1 LAASKK
7 AEKDAEAEY
16 KQVHENTN
24 EQKMAIAASNKQKEE
39 EMKKSEALKQH
50 IFPTAA
56 APVAKVEGTGSV
68 WNTGSYH
75 WEEKSVSKWAED
87 TMRHVLSNFVYR
99 WNDAKLAITEVKE
112 LTGEAGVSIRKGKK
126 IISYDYKILVI
137 WRVSMCAMEGNGD
150 KEIAFCT
157 G

>member
-1 LAASKK
+1 
-7 AEKDAEAEY
+7 
-16 KQVHENTN
+16 
-24 EQKMAIAASNKQKEE
+24 
-39 EMKKSEALKQH
+39 MKKSEALKHH
-50 IFPTAA
+50 IFPNNQA
-56 APVAKVEGTGSV
+56 APVKKVEGTGSV

-126 IISYDYKILVI
+126 IISYDYKVLVL
-137 WRVSMCAMEGNGD
+137 WRCSMCAMEGNGD